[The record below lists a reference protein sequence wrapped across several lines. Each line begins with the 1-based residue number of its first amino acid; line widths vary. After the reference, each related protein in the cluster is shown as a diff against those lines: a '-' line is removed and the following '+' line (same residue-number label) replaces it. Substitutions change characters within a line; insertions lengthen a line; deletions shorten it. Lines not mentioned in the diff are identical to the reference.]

1 MVEPMQVSGRTEQQ
15 IIDILGSA
23 FKPLVCEVE
32 RSSGDFEL
40 HFQFRVV
47 WPDGSVIIECPGPG
61 KDWYPFSGLQNNDT
75 DLTSFVNHARD
86 LVEKKTATKLDSWQL
101 PP

>member
-1 MVEPMQVSGRTEQQ
+1 MQAPGRTIEE
-15 IIDILGSA
+15 IMNILDSA

-32 RSSGDFEL
+32 RSNYGL

-61 KDWYPFSGLQNNDT
+61 KDWYLFSGLQNNDT
-75 DLTSFVNHARD
+75 DLTNFVNHARD
-86 LVEKKTATKLDSWQL
+86 LVQKKIATKLDPWQL
-101 PP
+101 PV

>member
-1 MVEPMQVSGRTEQQ
+1 MQAPGRTIQ
-15 IIDILGSA
+15 DITKILEDA

-32 RSSGDFEL
+32 PSHGDYGL
-40 HFQFRVV
+40 HFQFRVI
-47 WPDGSVIIECPGPG
+47 WPDGSVILECPGPG

-75 DLTSFVNHARD
+75 DLTNFVNHARD
-86 LVEKKTATKLDSWQL
+86 LVEKKTATKLDPWQL